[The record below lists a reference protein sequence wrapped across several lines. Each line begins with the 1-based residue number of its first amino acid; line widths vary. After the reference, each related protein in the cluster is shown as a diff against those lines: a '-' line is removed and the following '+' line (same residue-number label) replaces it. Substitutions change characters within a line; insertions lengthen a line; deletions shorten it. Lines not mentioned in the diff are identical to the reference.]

1 MFSRYY
7 ARDQVS
13 RYQAS
18 PHKACIDHV
27 ASCLVARKYLDVV
40 IAGHVREWLRFTTYF
55 DAHDLSLPSRVG
67 EPDVQA
73 YVTKRVAHRSATRLA
88 TYRSEEHTSEL
99 QSR

>member
-18 PHKACIDHV
+18 PHKARIDHV

-40 IAGHVREWLRFTTYF
+40 IADHVREWLRFTTYF
-55 DAHDLSLPSRVG
+55 DAHLCSAKTQSLP
-67 EPDVQA
+67 VQ
-73 YVTKRVAHRSATRLA
+73 RGRRQC
-88 TYRSEEHTSEL
+88 RSERGRVYDPQL
-99 QSR
+99 

>member
-18 PHKACIDHV
+18 PHKARIDHV

-40 IAGHVREWLRFTTYF
+40 IADHVRELCSAKTQ
-55 DAHDLSLPSRVG
+55 SLP
-67 EPDVQA
+67 VQ
-73 YVTKRVAHRSATRLA
+73 RGRRQC
-88 TYRSEEHTSEL
+88 RSERGRVYDPQL
-99 QSR
+99 